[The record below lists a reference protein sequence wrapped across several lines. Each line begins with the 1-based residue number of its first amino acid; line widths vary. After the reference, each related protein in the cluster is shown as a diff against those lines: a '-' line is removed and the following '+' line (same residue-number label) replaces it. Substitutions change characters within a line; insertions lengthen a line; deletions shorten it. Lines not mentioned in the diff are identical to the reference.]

1 MDRFISATVTGSDH
15 KRSDPRHR
23 VKLNLR
29 ASGARHLYYQRSFTT
44 YPTPHTVDND
54 FYRSRSLQVIAQAKV
69 YW

>member
-1 MDRFISATVTGSDH
+1 VDRFISATVTGSDH

-29 ASGARHLYYQRSFTT
+29 ASKPAT
-44 YPTPHTVDND
+44 YIINGLLPPIQPPVPVDND